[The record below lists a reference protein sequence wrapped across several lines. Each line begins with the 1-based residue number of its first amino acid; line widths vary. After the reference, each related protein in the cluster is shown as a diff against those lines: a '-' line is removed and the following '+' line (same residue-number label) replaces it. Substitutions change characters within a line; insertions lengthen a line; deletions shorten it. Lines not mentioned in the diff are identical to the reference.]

1 MTKAELKA
9 KKITVATLKSFMRKN
24 PNFRVFEK
32 YSFDGMID
40 GNSSAQ
46 AGIKEWD
53 FDKTIR
59 LVLVGSS
66 GNYLQFVE
74 KTGYY
79 GINVYNCCGSYDIMV
94 KEL

>member
-1 MTKAELKA
+1 M
-9 KKITVATLKSFMRKN
+9 ATLKSFMRKN

-46 AGIKEWD
+46 AGIKGWD

-59 LVLVGSS
+59 QNHPLLPDRKRKQKR
-66 GNYLQFVE
+66 GN
-74 KTGYY
+74 G
-79 GINVYNCCGSYDIMV
+79 G
-94 KEL
+94 KENQR